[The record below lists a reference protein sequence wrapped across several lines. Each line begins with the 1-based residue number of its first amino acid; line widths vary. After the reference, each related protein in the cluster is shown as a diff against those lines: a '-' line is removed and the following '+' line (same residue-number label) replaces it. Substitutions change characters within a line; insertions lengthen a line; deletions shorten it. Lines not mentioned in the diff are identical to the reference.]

1 MANLFENADY
11 YDELHKIAVQQIPP
25 EAQNLGQDEFG
36 VAILNH
42 SKNGQSLK
50 DVEASDFL
58 WFKVK
63 GSEFI
68 QSVEGAML
76 IINRTLSFEG
86 GRRLRQKVQ
95 HSSGLEVC

>member
-11 YDELHKIAVQQIPP
+11 YDELRKIAVQQIPG
-25 EAQNLGQDEFG
+25 EAKNLREDEIG

-42 SKNGQSLK
+42 SKNGQLLK

-68 QSVEGAML
+68 QSVECTML

-86 GRRLRQKVQ
+86 GRRLY
-95 HSSGLEVC
+95 

>member
-1 MANLFENADY
+1 MANLFENQ
-11 YDELHKIAVQQIPP
+11 LHKIAVQQIPP
-25 EAQNLGQDEFG
+25 EAENLGQDEFG

-42 SKNGQSLK
+42 NKNGQSLK

-76 IINRTLSFEG
+76 IINRTLCFEG
-86 GRRLRQKVQ
+86 NSRLREKVQ
-95 HSSGLEVC
+95 HPSGLEVCQ

>member
-1 MANLFENADY
+1 MENAY
-11 YDELHKIAVQQIPP
+11 EQLHKIAVQQIPP
-25 EAQNLGQDEFG
+25 EAENLGQDEFG

-68 QSVEGAML
+68 ESVEGAML
-76 IINRTLSFEG
+76 IINRTLGFEG
-86 GRRLRQKVQ
+86 KSCLRQKVKY
-95 HSSGLEVC
+95 SGGLEVCQ

>member
-11 YDELHKIAVQQIPP
+11 YTQLHNIAIQQTPP
-25 EAQNLGQDEFG
+25 ETENLGQDEFG

-42 SKNGQSLK
+42 SKSSQSVTE
-50 DVEASDFL
+50 VEASDFL

-68 QSVEGAML
+68 RSPWK
-76 IINRTLSFEG
+76 S
-86 GRRLRQKVQ
+86 
-95 HSSGLEVC
+95 